1 LKAIAKVMSQSTR
14 KFFAVILLVLL
25 IGLPLVN
32 WQLGALLWMCAWL
45 IFIFQKLFPGHI
57 EKFGDENNERD
68 DPE

>member
-32 WQLGALLWMCAWL
+32 WQLGV
-45 IFIFQKLFPGHI
+45 FPGHI